1 MGDQPNLTAT
11 YDLGVSAERVR
22 LVILKGEHIQ
32 TWSTET
38 SIDFLLSFGF
48 DVFLMFVVPVL

>member
-22 LVILKGEHIQ
+22 LVILKGEQ
-32 TWSTET
+32 FKRGSTET
-38 SIDFLLSFGF
+38 SIDFLLFFGF